1 MPSAGG
7 VHVIIK
13 EGKLALRWT
22 RLSCRTFRDNTVH
35 LQLFALAYNLANFLR
50 SLALPDE
57 MAHWS
62 LTTLREKLVKIGTRI
77 VRHGRH
83 VFQLAEVAV
92 PCRPVCRDPA
102 LDRPSLGAGAGF
114 RAPTEPSW
122 RMSASLCRCAHG
134 QRQGA
139 THGRT
144 GAPLAEQLLDT
155 GLDKLSERERRVIT
169 RVAERSQISRDV
181 NRVFDEKQT
190 LGDRLADRVARFG
203 GSWTFIILF
212 LGTLVA
218 WAGLNSVVLAWYST
232 AFDPYPYIF
241 LNLMLSMLAALQ
253 APVILMSQ
261 NRQAARDRLA
271 AGHDYEVN
279 LKAELEIMGLH
290 EKLDQMRSQH
300 LEELLRAQQEQLG
313 LLTQLTRANDKAGSG
328 SSI

>member
-1 MPSAGG
+1 M
-7 VHVIIK
+7 
-13 EGKLALRWT
+13 
-22 RLSCRTFRDNTVH
+22 
-35 LQLFALAYNLANFLR
+35 
-50 SLALPDE
+50 
-57 MAHWS
+57 
-62 LTTLREKLVKIGTRI
+62 
-77 VRHGRH
+77 
-83 VFQLAEVAV
+83 
-92 PCRPVCRDPA
+92 
-102 LDRPSLGAGAGF
+102 
-114 RAPTEPSW
+114 
-122 RMSASLCRCAHG
+122 
-134 QRQGA
+134 
-139 THGRT
+139 
-144 GAPLAEQLLDT
+144 
-155 GLDKLSERERRVIT
+155 IT

-203 GSWTFIILF
+203 GSWTFIICF
-212 LGTLVA
+212 SAPVA
-218 WAGLNSVVLAWYST
+218 WAGLNSVVLAWFST

-290 EKLDQMRSQH
+290 EKLDRMRSQH

-328 SSI
+328 SRI